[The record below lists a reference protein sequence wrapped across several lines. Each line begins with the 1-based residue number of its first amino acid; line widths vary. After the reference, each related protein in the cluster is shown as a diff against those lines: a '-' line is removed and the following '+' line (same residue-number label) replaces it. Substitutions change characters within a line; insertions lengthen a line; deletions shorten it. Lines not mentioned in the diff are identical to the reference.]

1 MEDRKDMQTRPV
13 QGAGRLS
20 YPAYRGKEPYVFV
33 SYARLDSKRVL
44 AEIKRLNQ
52 SEYVRLARKAQRV
65 KYSRR
70 QYLYTLRA
78 LEKQGRALA
87 ENGVDDHILDYCL
100 DAFRCAE
107 ATDDG

>member
-1 MEDRKDMQTRPV
+1 M
-13 QGAGRLS
+13 A
-20 YPAYRGKEPYVFV
+20 
-33 SYARLDSKRVL
+33 KRVL
-44 AEIKRLNQ
+44 TEEQVEAEIRRLNQ

-65 KYSRR
+65 KYARR